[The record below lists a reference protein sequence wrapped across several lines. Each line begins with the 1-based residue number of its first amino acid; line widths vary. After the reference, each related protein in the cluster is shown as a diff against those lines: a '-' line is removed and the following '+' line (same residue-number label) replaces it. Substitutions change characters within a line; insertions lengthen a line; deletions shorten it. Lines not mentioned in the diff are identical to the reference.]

1 MSCFVLLVVTVVWPW
16 VVWCMRLT
24 MLHVEGDMEW
34 MLGCAVVMI
43 GQPVHHNLIVHSS
56 FSVPMA

>member
-43 GQPVHHNLIVHSS
+43 G
-56 FSVPMA
+56 